1 MSINANS
8 NKYLGVGKRFII
20 PGVPHV
26 PVTCPFVN
34 AQAQT
39 YWNALTVANG
49 GVEVDGSIYG
59 ISTCQL
65 KQAIDTWF
73 IDITIAGGAF
83 AAVYP
88 YIGGTA
94 ATHAINAVNPGTYNL
109 LFTGGTHTAQ
119 GTNFDGLSAF
129 ADTQYLASSL
139 LPGDMHISARY
150 TRFAGTFTPG
160 TIIGSSNG
168 IGPGSDECY
177 IDFIPLTTSLSSA
190 LYTNGS
196 LTSEISYTPASSTA
210 FTIAARPSSSS
221 MILTQN
227 SVIVNSAS
235 GPYAGTP
242 PAYSIYI
249 SAKNQGIFGAQRFVK
264 TRMSFN
270 SIGKYMNEASLTTIT
285 NVLNTTLSR

>member
-1 MSINANS
+1 MSTNSNS

-26 PVTCPFVN
+26 PVTCSFTNVQ
-34 AQAQT
+34 AQA
-39 YWNALTVANG
+39 YWNALTAANG
-49 GVEVDGSIYG
+49 GIEVDGTLYG

-73 IDITIAGGAF
+73 IDITIAGGTF
-83 AAVYP
+83 VAVYP
-88 YIGGTA
+88 YIGATA
-94 ATHAINAVNPGTYNL
+94 ATHAINAVNPGTHNL

-119 GTNFDGLSAF
+119 GTNFNGTSNF
-129 ADTQYLASSL
+129 ADTQYLASGL
-139 LPGDMHISARY
+139 LPGNMHISARY
-150 TRFAGTFTPG
+150 TRFAGTGSPG

-177 IDFIPLTTSLSSA
+177 IDFIPSTTSLSSA

-196 LTSEISYTPASSTA
+196 LTSEISYSPASNTA

-235 GPYAGTP
+235 GLYAGTP
-242 PAYSIYI
+242 PAYNIYI
-249 SAKNQGIFGAQRFVK
+249 SAKNQGILGAQRFVK

-285 NVLNTTLSR
+285 NTLNTTLGR

>member
-8 NKYLGVGKRFII
+8 NKYLGIGKRFII

-34 AQAQT
+34 AQAQA

-49 GVEVDGSIYG
+49 GIEVDGALYG

-73 IDITIAGGAF
+73 IDITTAGGAF

-94 ATHAINAVNPGTYNL
+94 ATQAVNAVNPGTFNL
-109 LFTGGTHTAQ
+109 LFIGGTHTSL
-119 GTNFDGLSAF
+119 GTSFDGLSEF
-129 ADTQYLASSL
+129 ADTQYLASGLS
-139 LPGDMHISARY
+139 PADMHISARY

-160 TIIGSSNG
+160 TLIGSSNG
-168 IGPGSDECY
+168 VGPGSDEAY
-177 IDFIPLTTSLSSA
+177 IDFIPSTTSLSSA
-190 LYTNGS
+190 LYRNGS
-196 LTSEISYTPASSTA
+196 LTSDISYTPASSTA
-210 FTIAARPSSSS
+210 FTIAARPSSTS

-235 GPYAGTP
+235 GLYAGTP
-242 PAYSIYI
+242 PAYNIYI
-249 SAKNQGIFGAQRFVK
+249 SAKNQGAFGAQRFVK

-270 SIGKYMNEASLTTIT
+270 SFGRYMNEAALTTIT
-285 NVLNTTLSR
+285 NTLMTTLGR